1 MPYFNYDGD
10 ISVDPD
16 DYIDN
21 CSEDEIEELIQ
32 YLVNKKHLPPSI
44 IEGKYISTQ
53 TQSVLEE
60 EFGKTMSKIV
70 SNRLQLTNEEDEILR
85 KIASRF

>member
-1 MPYFNYDGD
+1 MPYFDYDGS
-10 ISVDPD
+10 ISVDP
-16 DYIDN
+16 YEYVNN

-32 YLVNKKHLPPSI
+32 HLVDGGCLPPFI
-44 IEGKYISTQ
+44 IEGKYVGTQ
-53 TQSVLEE
+53 TQSIPEE

-85 KIASRF
+85 KIANRF